1 MATLSPYGILQDLKL
16 SPLQMHP
23 VFISQFYSQRIQIT
37 AALQEPKNQEKYLKT
52 TRCQEAGLL
61 PPQPPATAQPG
72 PAPLLECVGQ
82 PGLVLQ
88 GQTQT
93 LGCFQASHQLSLSR
107 KPSTTTAHYKIQ
119 QRGKY
124 LAFPRAFSPEV
135 KLLCI
140 CNATLE
146 GWAVRAGRCQPC
158 QLWTRAGC
166 CGHPLC
172 QPGMSS
178 GPRQGAS
185 SSAQS
190 VEPHWEPRTAQL

>member
-1 MATLSPYGILQDLKL
+1 MPGG
-16 SPLQMHP
+16 
-23 VFISQFYSQRIQIT
+23 R
-37 AALQEPKNQEKYLKT
+37 AAAPS
-52 TRCQEAGLL
+52 A
-61 PPQPPATAQPG
+61 PSHG
-72 PAPLLECVGQ
+72 PAPLLECVGR

-146 GWAVRAGRCQPC
+146 GWAVRACCWLQVAAGTRSVSLGCPQGPGR
-158 QLWTRAGC
+158 
-166 CGHPLC
+166 
-172 QPGMSS
+172 
-178 GPRQGAS
+178 
-185 SSAQS
+185 
-190 VEPHWEPRTAQL
+190 EPRAQHRAWNPTGSHAQPSSDCPGAQHALRSNDRPPLHSSQCRILAAYLATLK